1 MRFCPFCSAENDDVT
16 NECASC
22 ARRLPP
28 LPPRRRK
35 NGLEKTA
42 AIPKVRKKHVAE
54 GNEDSELLGQRTKT
68 LADLAVSPS
77 AGRRE
82 VGEGEPVAAGSV
94 ERRRVAPPVPA
105 RGERD
110 RLASMSTGVAPGLAR
125 ESVMASEKVSEI
137 EDAPKQAV
145 EDPELEQWPAPASA
159 PAPHPDEWTLEAPT
173 PKRDPP
179 PSPSSKPAR
188 AAKKQPAPRPTRVA
202 VPEPFKAPDIIAVPA
217 VPEAGL
223 LPALKYT
230 VAFGRARWQRRGAIG
245 DLRERIRK
253 DTGMLDGILGS
264 LGRQARSLGVKT
276 TALET
281 ENSAIDSAE
290 NRRKTAEH
298 ACSELSNRQA
308 EENSKFANSEADREA
323 KVSGADSA
331 LDTAQA
337 ELSTLESQRRELQD
351 QRKSIEGRQKGYLKA
366 ADNRDSDSEKQ
377 ETRERREELRA
388 AASTLRQDAAKLV
401 EERQEIDRR
410 YDALEQPMAQLS
422 SRVDALKSDRDAAKR
437 GLTDLREGHRHRL
450 AEIDAEQGRRTREL
464 AQAEAEI
471 ERRYVTLGTL
481 VNLNRVDGDEFRPLY
496 EEIDLL
502 RGAIGARSNQIDKLS
517 AERHAFDKASLIRG
531 AAVLG
536 GIVLIFLALLAI
548 LLAAT

>member
-1 MRFCPFCSAENDDVT
+1 MISEVPKDDVAQG
-16 NECASC
+16 E
-22 ARRLPP
+22 
-28 LPPRRRK
+28 
-35 NGLEKTA
+35 
-42 AIPKVRKKHVAE
+42 V
-54 GNEDSELLGQRTKT
+54 DSELLGPRPKT
-68 LADLAVSPS
+68 LADLAASPA
-77 AGRRE
+77 AGRRLG
-82 VGEGEPVAAGSV
+82 GETEPPAEGSV
-94 ERRRVAPPVPA
+94 ERRQRTAPPIPA
-105 RGERD
+105 RAERD

-125 ESVMASEKVSEI
+125 ESAIGSKNTSESSE
-137 EDAPKQAV
+137 
-145 EDPELEQWPAPASA
+145 ELEHEQWPAAISA
-159 PAPHPDEWTLEAPT
+159 PAPHPDDWTLEKPEPT
-173 PKRDPP
+173 RDPP
-179 PSPSSKPAR
+179 PSPELKPAQS
-188 AAKKQPAPRPTRVA
+188 AKRESAPVPSRVA
-202 VPEPFKAPDIIAVPA
+202 VPEPLKAPDILAVPV

-230 VAFGRARWQRRGAIG
+230 IAFGRARWQRRGAIS
-245 DLRERIRK
+245 DLREHIRK
-253 DTGMLDGILGS
+253 DTGMLDGILGT

-276 TALET
+276 KALES

-290 NRRKTAEH
+290 DRRKTAEH

-308 EENSKFANSEADREA
+308 EENSKFANSETDREA

-331 LDTAQA
+331 LETAQT
-337 ELSTLESQRRELQD
+337 ELSALESQRRDLRD

-366 ADNRDSDSEKQ
+366 ADSRDSDSEKQ
-377 ETRERREELRA
+377 ESRERREELRA
-388 AASTLRQDAAKLV
+388 AASTLRRDATQLD
-401 EERQEIDRR
+401 EERQEIDRQH
-410 YDALEQPMAQLS
+410 DALEQPMAHLS

-481 VNLNRVDGDEFRPLY
+481 VNLNRIDGDEFRPLY

-536 GIVLIFLALLAI
+536 GMVLIFLALLAI
-548 LLAAT
+548 LLAAS